1 MTVPYLTKDDV
12 IAILKDDN
20 ILDVQPQINGGQKAV
35 VQIITKDNKYLAKF
49 IELPK
54 SAFCTIGDDSENI
67 EDVSLGRLKREIEIL
82 YRSNCEN
89 VVKVFSNKLNY
100 VEYNGHNLYYYT
112 EEFVNGTDINKLL
125 QDKYLFSI
133 EEIFNFAYCINNAIS
148 CLWANKVIHRDIK
161 PQNVIYDKINGRFV
175 LIDPGIA
182 FDLDDISYTQ
192 TGQFIGTPLYM
203 SPEQLH
209 SKKRDLDFR
218 SDHFLLGICLYSMA
232 TGVHPFFIKAKS
244 VPEVQYNIINVRHRP
259 ILDYNPDFPQGLSRI
274 IDRLLSK
281 EPFKRY
287 RTPNLLIEDLKKAQ
301 GEYYDSIHT
310 T

>member
-20 ILDVQPQINGGQKAV
+20 IIDVESQINGGQKAV
-35 VQIITKDNKYLAKF
+35 VPVITENSKYLAKF
-49 IELPK
+49 IELPPN
-54 SAFCTIGDDSENI
+54 AFCTIGDDSENI
-67 EDVSLGRLKREIEIL
+67 EDVALGRLKREIEIL
-82 YRSNCEN
+82 YKSNCEN

-100 VEYNGHNLYYYT
+100 VEYHGHNLYYYT
-112 EEFVNGTDINKLL
+112 EEFINGTDVNKLL
-125 QDKYLFSI
+125 QEKYPFSI

-182 FDLDDISYTQ
+182 FDLDDVSYTQ
-192 TGQFIGTPLYM
+192 TGQFIGTPIYM

-209 SKKRDLDFR
+209 SKKRELDFR
-218 SDHFLLGICLYSMA
+218 SDHFLLGICLYFMA
-232 TGVHPFFIKAKS
+232 TGVHPFFIKAKG
-244 VPEVQYNIINVRHRP
+244 VPEVQYNIINTKHKS
-259 ILDYNPDFPQGLSRI
+259 ILDYNPVFSLSLSKI

-301 GEYYDSIHT
+301 GEYYDSIYT

>member
-1 MTVPYLTKDDV
+1 MSVPHLTKKDV
-12 IAILKDDN
+12 IAILDDN
-20 ILDVQPQINGGQKAV
+20 DIIDVESQINGGQKAV
-35 VQIITKDNKYLAKF
+35 VPVITKNKKYLAKF

-54 SAFCTIGDDSENI
+54 SAFCAIGDDRENI

-82 YRSNCEN
+82 CRSNCEN

-112 EEFVNGTDINKLL
+112 EEFVNGTDVNKLL
-125 QDKYLFSI
+125 QDKYSFSND
-133 EEIFNFAYCINNAIS
+133 EIFNFANCINNAIS
-148 CLWANKVIHRDIK
+148 CLWTNKVIHRDIK
-161 PQNVIYDKINGRFV
+161 PQNVIYDKIQDRFV

-182 FDLDDISYTQ
+182 FDLEDVSYTQ
-192 TGQFIGTPLYM
+192 TGQFIGTPIYM

-209 SKKRDLDFR
+209 SKKRELDFR
-218 SDHFLLGICLYSMA
+218 SDHFLLGICLYFMA
-232 TGVHPFFIKAKS
+232 TGTHPFFANAKNIQDI
-244 VPEVQYNIINVRHRP
+244 QYNIIKTKHRP
-259 ILDYNPDFPQGLSRI
+259 ISDYNSDFPLALSRI

-287 RTPNLLIEDLKKAQ
+287 RTPDLLKEDLKKAQ